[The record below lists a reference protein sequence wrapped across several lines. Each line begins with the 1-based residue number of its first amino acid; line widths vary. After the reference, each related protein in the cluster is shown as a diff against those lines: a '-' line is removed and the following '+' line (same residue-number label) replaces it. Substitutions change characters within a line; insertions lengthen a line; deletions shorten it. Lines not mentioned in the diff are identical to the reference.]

1 MKAGF
6 WIAPEGADEAMTI
19 MPIGFDPDGVDAQG
33 FDKGRTASG
42 AISILAT
49 GNAEDLIA
57 RCPRVAKML
66 PEIADA
72 LDAQKEH
79 ELGKLFDLTD
89 FSSDEQTLLQG
100 VLGEGEVAG
109 VVTLPHG
116 VSAQIQESTMA
127 GLWRVR
133 FTDMDGKLV
142 ADYLEVSRLPE
153 VAKRAALVNTL
164 PLHYGA
170 PPAGVMNVMPLL
182 QEIESRAEAHRPG
195 LPSHTITF
203 TLLPMSPEDMS
214 FLQDCLGPGSVR
226 LVSRGYGSCRILS
239 TATKNVW
246 SVQFFNVMDQ
256 IILDTLEIGDAPA
269 VACAAEE
276 DFRDS
281 AERLREIAEAYFE

>member
-6 WIAPEGADEAMTI
+6 WIAPEGAEEAMTI
-19 MPIGFDPDGVDAQG
+19 MPIGFDPLAKEDNS
-33 FDKGRTASG
+33 RTSAG

-49 GNAEDLIA
+49 GKAEDLIA

-72 LDAQKEH
+72 LDAQKEQ
-79 ELGKLFDLTD
+79 EPGKLFDLTD
-89 FSSDEQTLLQG
+89 FAADELTLLDG
-100 VLGEGEVAG
+100 VLGQGEVAG

-116 VSAQIQESTMA
+116 VSAQIQELTMA

-153 VAKRAALVNTL
+153 VAKRAALVNTM

-170 PPAGVMNVMPLL
+170 PPAGAMNVMPLL
-182 QEIESRAEAHRPG
+182 KEIESRADAHQPG
-195 LPSHTITF
+195 QPSHTITF

-214 FLQDCLGPGSVR
+214 FLQECLGPGAVR
-226 LVSRGYGSCRILS
+226 LVSKGYGSCRVLS

-281 AERLREIAEAYFE
+281 AERLREIDEAYFR

>member
-6 WIAPEGADEAMTI
+6 WVAPEGAEEAMTI
-19 MPIGFDPDGVDAQG
+19 MPIGYDPLVDEA
-33 FDKGRTASG
+33 KNRTASG
-42 AISILAT
+42 AVSILAT

-66 PEIADA
+66 PEIAEA
-72 LDAQKEH
+72 LDAQKEF

-89 FSSDEQTLLQG
+89 FSEDELTLLEG

-109 VVTLPHG
+109 MVTLPQG
-116 VSAQIQESTMA
+116 VGAQIQESTLA

-153 VAKRAALVNTL
+153 VAKRAALVNTQKL
-164 PLHYGA
+164 EYGA
-170 PPAGVMNVMPLL
+170 PPPGAMNVMPLL
-182 QEIESRAEAHRPG
+182 KEVESRAEAHMQG
-195 LPSHTITF
+195 QPSHTITF
-203 TLLPMSPEDMS
+203 TLLPMSPVDMR
-214 FLQDCLGPGSVR
+214 FLQDCLGPGAVR
-226 LVSRGYGSCRILS
+226 LVSKGYGSCRVLS

-281 AERLREIAEAYFE
+281 AERLREIDEAYFK